1 MSRFKSLFS
10 MNLISLIFSLNL
22 FAQAPPSPV
31 DVKVEVTPEKARV
44 GEIVTFSYTITPQD
58 EWHVY
63 SLTTSE
69 DGPMATE
76 IQITDKGPFKIEGG
90 FSQNKPKVVWDEGFE
105 INVEFFEHAGTFSK
119 SFEVSDGI
127 KAGDYTL
134 KGDVTYQLCNE
145 TTCLPPTTKE
155 FSFNVLVEEGEPR
168 EEFAMA
174 TTISQGGKSSGSG
187 KELLETDFWAFIGLA
202 ISAGLLALLT
212 PCVFP
217 MIPITVSFF
226 TKQAGNKSKSIKL
239 ATAYCFGI
247 IATYVILGVLLSVFI
262 GGGAANAIA
271 ANPWVN
277 LFITALFIA
286 FAFSLFGMFE
296 LELPTSL
303 VNYMNLKSNESS
315 GYWGVTLMGFTFTL
329 AAFTCTVQFIGLLM
343 VAVSQGS
350 FLMPIIGMTVFA
362 SVFATPFFLLALFPQ
377 MIANLPKSGGWLNS
391 TKVVMGFIEL
401 AAAFKFFSNADLIFQ
416 WEFMTRPIM
425 LTAWVII
432 FGMAGFYLLGKIR
445 LPHDSKLEIVGVP
458 RLFLSIIFFTS
469 SLYLARGLIGE
480 PLQGWVDS
488 WLPPETYGASN
499 ILASNGGG
507 QKSGKKYTAVH
518 DLDWLPEYKLGIER
532 AKKTGKPIFVDFTGY
547 TCTNCR
553 LMEKNVMGLPD
564 IFPLL
569 RDEFVLVQ
577 LYTDG
582 GDNYKAKQ
590 EFQIQRFQTTA
601 LPFYAIMDENDV
613 EVATFPGYTNEP
625 DKFRIFLEEAITKHK
640 RSISQTLK

>member
-1 MSRFKSLFS
+1 MSRLNSLFS
-10 MNLISLIFSLNL
+10 FILVTIIFTINL

-31 DVKVEVTPEKARV
+31 DIKIEVAPEKARV
-44 GEIVTFSYTITPQD
+44 GEVVTFSYTITPKED
-58 EWHVY
+58 WHVY
-63 SLTTSE
+63 SLTSPE
-69 DGPMATE
+69 DGPNATE
-76 IQITDKGPFKIEGG
+76 IKITEKGPFVIEGG

-105 INVEFFEHAGTFSK
+105 INVEYFEKEGTFSK
-119 SFEVSDGI
+119 SFAVGEEVKVGE
-127 KAGDYTL
+127 YNL
-134 KGDVTYQLCNE
+134 KGEVTYQLCNE
-145 TTCLPPTTKE
+145 TTCLPPHTKE
-155 FSFNVLVEEGEPR
+155 FDFNVFVEDGEPR
-168 EEFAMA
+168 EEFTMA
-174 TTISQGGKSSGSG
+174 TISQGGKSGGSG
-187 KELLETDFWAFIGLA
+187 DELLETDFWSFIGLA

-226 TKQAGNKSKSIKL
+226 TKQAGDKAKSVKL
-239 ATAYCFGI
+239 ATAYCLGI
-247 IATYVILGVLLSVFI
+247 IGTYVVLGVVLSVFM

-277 LFITALFIA
+277 LFITGLFIA

-296 LELPTSL
+296 LELPPAL

-315 GYWGVTLMGFTFTL
+315 GYWGVILMGFTFTL

-362 SVFATPFFLLALFPQ
+362 SVFAAPFFVLALFPQ

-391 TKVVMGFIEL
+391 TKVVMGFVEL

-432 FGMAGFYLLGKIR
+432 FAMAGFYLLGKIR
-445 LPHDSKLEIVGVP
+445 LPHDSKLEVVGVP
-458 RLFLSIIFFTS
+458 RLFLSIIFFIS

-480 PLQGWVDS
+480 PLHGWVDS
-488 WLPPETYGASN
+488 WLPPETYGATH
-499 ILASNGGG
+499 IAASNSSGG
-507 QKSGKKYTAVH
+507 KSGKKHIAVH
-518 DLDWLPEYKLGIER
+518 DLPWLPEYELGIEQ
-532 AKKTGKPIFVDFTGY
+532 AKETGKPIFIDFTGY

-590 EFQIQRFQTTA
+590 EFQIERFQTTA
-601 LPFYAIMDENDV
+601 LPFYAVMNENDV
-613 EVATFPGYTNEP
+613 EILTFPGYTNKPEE
-625 DKFRIFLEEAITKHK
+625 FRIFLEEAIAKHK
-640 RSISQTLK
+640 GNISQNLE